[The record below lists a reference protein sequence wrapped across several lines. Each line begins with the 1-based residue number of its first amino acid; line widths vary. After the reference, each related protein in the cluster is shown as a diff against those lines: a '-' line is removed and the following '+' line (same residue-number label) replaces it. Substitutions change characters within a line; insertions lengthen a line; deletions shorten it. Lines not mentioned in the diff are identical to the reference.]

1 MPATTKVATLQ
12 LTVILYPAFV
22 SAAQISEFS
31 NMVHSTRAQSAN
43 LESSSEN
50 ESEADVVRDSDVLS
64 VKE

>member
-1 MPATTKVATLQ
+1 
-12 LTVILYPAFV
+12 
-22 SAAQISEFS
+22 
-31 NMVHSTRAQSAN
+31 MVHSTRAQSAN